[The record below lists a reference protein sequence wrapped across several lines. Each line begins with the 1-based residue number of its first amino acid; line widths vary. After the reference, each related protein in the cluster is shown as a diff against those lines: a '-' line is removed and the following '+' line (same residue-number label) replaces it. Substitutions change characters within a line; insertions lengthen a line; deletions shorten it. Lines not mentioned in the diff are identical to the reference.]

1 MNTIIYKPTIDKK
14 QDMVIRNPSLD
25 FTFKPIYVDSSYI
38 RGYTPQIENPRIIS
52 EEQEIIEEPSK
63 PSKSEKYSNSN
74 KFKKD
79 LTEAYTKALE
89 ARGLNTKYAKYLV
102 AQDALESGWGSR
114 YTGNYNF
121 GNITIGSDKTASYT
135 EGNDHDAKGNPIKQ
149 KFRNYDSL
157 EDYVNAKIDL
167 LNNKRY
173 NAFAD
178 DSDNAE
184 TFFSRI
190 VKGGYAEDPKYLEK
204 ILRVYYSV

>member
-25 FTFKPIYVDSSYI
+25 FMFKPIHVNPSYI
-38 RGYTPQIENPRIIS
+38 RGYTSQIKNPIIIS

-63 PSKSEKYSNSN
+63 PSKSEKYSDSN

-79 LTEAYTKALE
+79 LTEAYAKDLE
-89 ARGLNTKYAKYLV
+89 SKRLNTKYAKYLV
-102 AQDALESGWGSR
+102 AQDALESSWGSR

-135 EGNDHDAKGNPIKQ
+135 EGNDHDANDNPIKH

-157 EDYVNAKIDL
+157 EDYTNAKINL
-167 LNNKRY
+167 LNSKRY
-173 NAFAD
+173 NAFVD

-184 TFFSRI
+184 KFFSRI

-204 ILRVYYSV
+204 LLKVYYSI